1 MSKHLNVFLIGP
13 MGAGKTTV
21 GKLLAAN
28 LKMPFKDTDREIEA
42 RSGADIG
49 WIFDVE
55 GEEGF
60 RDRES
65 LILDE
70 LSQESPILLAT
81 GGGIVLREENRQILR
96 SRGFVVYLSATVEQQ
111 IERTSRD
118 RKRPLLQTD
127 NPGEVIEKL
136 MKIRDPL
143 YRSVA
148 DLIEPTNSNSPRT
161 MAKELVLK
169 LRDAMKG

>member
-1 MSKHLNVFLIGP
+1 MAKYPNVFLVGP

-28 LKMPFKDTDREIEA
+28 LKMPFFDTDREIEE
-42 RSGADIG
+42 RSGADIS

-60 RDRES
+60 REREC

-70 LSQESPILLAT
+70 LSQQSPVLLAT

-111 IERTSRD
+111 IDRTSRD

-127 NPGEVIEKL
+127 NPGEVIKNL
-136 MKIRDPL
+136 MEIRDPL

-148 DLIEPTNSNSPRT
+148 DLIEPTNESSPRT
-161 MAKELVLK
+161 MAKDLADKVRAHMEE
-169 LRDAMKG
+169 